1 MALKPLISCG
11 LAAAPLLLLALGC
24 GSQEVTRAR
33 VPKAAGAPAPAPTMG
48 MSMGTGDVPMPPT
61 PTGAEALAWTLP
73 KGWTETRPGGMRVA
87 TLVPPVSGVDI
98 SVTAL
103 PGPAGGELANVNRW
117 RGQIGLEPVDD
128 AGLARLRTAV
138 KAPAGALSVYDFT
151 SDGATA
157 TRMVVALFTAK
168 TGSTWFI
175 KMTGEAKAVGQVRPD
190 FLRLLETLRL
200 G

>member
-11 LAAAPLLLLALGC
+11 LAAAPLLLALGC

-33 VPKAAGAPAPAPTMG
+33 VPKAAGAPAPAPAMG
-48 MSMGTGDVPMPPT
+48 MNMGTGEVPMPPT
-61 PTGAEALAWTLP
+61 PTGAAALAWTLP

-98 SVTAL
+98 SITAL

-128 AGLARLRTAV
+128 AGLARLRAAV
-138 KAPAGALSVYDFT
+138 KAPAGTLSVYDFT

-157 TRMVVALFTAK
+157 TRMVVALLTAE
-168 TGSTWFI
+168 TGSTWFL

>member
-1 MALKPLISCG
+1 MALKSMIPCG
-11 LAAAPLLLLALGC
+11 LAAAPLLLALGC

-61 PTGAEALAWTLP
+61 PTGAAALAWTLP
-73 KGWTETRPGGMRVA
+73 KDWTETRPGGMRVA
-87 TLVPPVSGVDI
+87 TLVPPVSGIDI

-138 KAPAGALSVYDFT
+138 KAPAGTLSVYDFT

-157 TRMVVALFTAK
+157 TRMVVALFTAE

>member
-1 MALKPLISCG
+1 MALKSMIPCG
-11 LAAAPLLLLALGC
+11 LAAAPLLLSLGC

-33 VPKAAGAPAPAPTMG
+33 VPKAAGAPAPAPAMG
-48 MSMGTGDVPMPPT
+48 MNMGTGEVPLPST
-61 PTGAEALAWTLP
+61 PTGPAALAWTLP

-87 TLVPPVSGVDI
+87 TLVPPISGVDI

-138 KAPAGALSVYDFT
+138 KAPAGTLSMYDFT

-168 TGSTWFI
+168 TGSTWFL

>member
-1 MALKPLISCG
+1 MALKSMIPCG
-11 LAAAPLLLLALGC
+11 LAAAPLLLALGC

-61 PTGAEALAWTLP
+61 PTGAAALAWTLP
-73 KGWTETRPGGMRVA
+73 RGWTETRPGGMRVA

-138 KAPAGALSVYDFT
+138 KAPAGTLSVYDFT

-157 TRMVVALFTAK
+157 TRMVVALFTAE